1 MIRALALTVY
11 LSISILI
18 FPSRAFSQLERWGG
32 GLSFSSGV
40 DYNYGET
47 GNPGFHGKAYFKLF
61 ERTHLVPTLSGY
73 IPRERGTGFGPKIKT
88 FMFQA
93 DVDMQY
99 GLFRENELRMMGFA
113 GVNLT
118 GLISKV
124 EDPLLG
130 TTVEDQSGINPG
142 FNIGATIEM
151 MVNKNYDATL
161 SGKYIAGS
169 WDQFVVTL
177 GVVYHFYGRQ
187 RRGW

>member
-1 MIRALALTVY
+1 MIRVLAITAC
-11 LSISILI
+11 LSIVLFI
-18 FPSRAFSQLERWGG
+18 FPSKAFSQPERFGG

-40 DYNYGET
+40 DYNFGET

-61 ERTHLVPTLSGY
+61 ERTHLIPSIAGY

-88 FMFQA
+88 YMFQA
-93 DVDMQY
+93 DIDLQY
-99 GLFRENELRMMGFA
+99 GLFRENELRVMGFA
-113 GVNLT
+113 GANLT
-118 GLISKV
+118 GLISSV
-124 EDPLLG
+124 EDPLIG
-130 TTVEDQSGINPG
+130 TTVEDQSGLRPG
-142 FNIGATIEM
+142 LNIGATIEM

-169 WDQFVVTL
+169 WDQFVVSL